1 MAFKMKKPVIQG
13 TTAHKASIA
22 KKTTSVVAPA
32 ATSADAGLVA
42 AGKELG
48 RAYMPE
54 AIDYNIDHKE
64 YKWDKRKKK
73 KDEEDDGPKEKP
85 VLGCMDAT
93 ATNFSQDATED
104 DGSCT
109 YEEDDNDNEIDNQ
122 NNQIT
127 SNTTN
132 VNEVSGGDPSSNF
145 VPDETTKGPNIF
157 DKIEDG
163 VTNIISNIKNKINEN
178 KKRITEKKE
187 LERRQRQEAEDAERA
202 KLEEQ
207 AERARQEEARL
218 SDVLSKEILDT
229 SELQGPKGPPE
240 GYRTPTKEELL
251 KIEPVN
257 VSQIPVNVE
266 TEIITIP
273 NLEMKLGKG
282 TKLYP
287 HEKIENN
294 RLTVTRMGDGVN
306 AYNIN
311 VSQDYVNP
319 HRDLKN
325 RYDEINVETQTFGDD
340 ILPVATANV
349 ESFTGTASAN
359 NGKGQYEYSLIVNK
373 DSGKESEVWSYNGK
387 EILESDVPAEQYGM
401 IMNYVLDGVYGNE
414 INKKTPNNIKE
425 QQNSTVIKSGR
436 VVTPRKKI
444 IQERNERNIVR
455 GGGSSGYIINGRE
468 VSNRQLKQ
476 MDKKYLIAGDYI
488 RSQMLEE
495 GYIPVEE
502 RENTTSKTNWPP
514 K

>member
-13 TTAHKASIA
+13 TTAYKASVA
-22 KKTTSVVAPA
+22 KKTKPVVAPA
-32 ATSADAGLVA
+32 STSADAGLIA
-42 AGKELG
+42 AGRELG

-64 YKWDKRKKK
+64 YKWDKRKKEK
-73 KDEEDDGPKEKP
+73 EEENDAPKEKP

-93 ATNFSQDATED
+93 ATNFSSAATED
-104 DGSCT
+104 DGTCQ
-109 YEEDDNDNEIDNQ
+109 YKEDDNDNEIGNQ
-122 NNQIT
+122 NNQIE

-132 VNEVSGGDPSSNF
+132 VNEVPGGNPQSNF

-202 KLEEQ
+202 KLEEE
-207 AERARQEEARL
+207 AERVRKEEARL

-229 SELQGPKGPPE
+229 SELQGPKGPPD
-240 GYRTPTKEELL
+240 GYRTPTNETVA

-273 NLEMKLGKG
+273 NLEMKLDKG

-325 RYDEINVETQTFGDD
+325 RYDEINVETQTFGND
-340 ILPVATANV
+340 ILPVAMANV
-349 ESFTGTASAN
+349 ENFTGTASAN

-373 DSGKESEVWSYNGK
+373 DNGKESEVWSYNGK

-414 INKKTPNNIKE
+414 IDKKTPSNIKE
-425 QQNSTVIKSGR
+425 QQNSTVIKNGR
-436 VVTPRKKI
+436 DVTPRNKI
-444 IQERNERNIVR
+444 VQERNERNIVR

>member
-325 RYDEINVETQTFGDD
+325 RYDEINVETQTFGND
-340 ILPVATANV
+340 ILPVAMANV

-387 EILESDVPAEQYGM
+387 EILESDVPAEQYGT

>member
-13 TTAHKASIA
+13 TTAYKASVA
-22 KKTTSVVAPA
+22 KKTKPVVAPA
-32 ATSADAGLVA
+32 STSADAGLIA
-42 AGKELG
+42 AGRELG

-73 KDEEDDGPKEKP
+73 KEEENNAPKEEP

-93 ATNFSQDATED
+93 ATNFSSAATED
-104 DGSCT
+104 DGTCQ
-109 YEEDDNDNEIDNQ
+109 YKEDDNDNEIGNQ
-122 NNQIT
+122 NNQIE

-132 VNEVSGGDPSSNF
+132 VNEVPGGNPQSNF

-202 KLEEQ
+202 KLEEE
-207 AERARQEEARL
+207 AERARKEEARL

-229 SELQGPKGPPE
+229 SELQGPKGPPD
-240 GYRTPTKEELL
+240 GYRTPTNETVA

-273 NLEMKLGKG
+273 NLEMKLDKG

-325 RYDEINVETQTFGDD
+325 RYDEINVETQTFGND
-340 ILPVATANV
+340 ILPVAMANV
-349 ESFTGTASAN
+349 ENFTGTASAN

-373 DSGKESEVWSYNGK
+373 DNGKESEVWSYNGK

-414 INKKTPNNIKE
+414 IDKKTPSNIKE
-425 QQNSTVIKSGR
+425 QQNSTVIKNGR
-436 VVTPRKKI
+436 VVTPRNKI
-444 IQERNERNIVR
+444 VQERNERNIVR